1 MNAVVQFLFSTTG
14 AVAALVVA
22 AFWQWRRPHSRF
34 ARRFLIAS
42 AIFYTLAS
50 VYAVPALVGRM
61 LAIGYHQ
68 FTAED
73 VPPPPAALVVLGSG
87 ALVVRGWDDRHD
99 LMTDI
104 AAARVLETARVFR
117 LMDPAV
123 VISSGGLPTPYDESE
138 PSGQNMR
145 DELVRLGVPAER
157 IVVETGSSNTHDEAV
172 IVTPILRSRGIER
185 MVLVT
190 SDSHMRRALGT
201 FRAEGW
207 RAVPAIA
214 PDPNFS
220 ASWSNWLIPSG
231 HGLELSRQIS
241 RELMGL
247 PYYWLRGWWRW

>member
-1 MNAVVQFLFSTTG
+1 MNSVVRFFVSTTG
-14 AVAALVVA
+14 AVAALLVA
-22 AFWQWRRPHSRF
+22 ALWLWRRPHSRS
-34 ARRFLIAS
+34 ARRFLLAS
-42 AIFYTLAS
+42 AIFYSLAS
-50 VYAVPALVGRM
+50 VYAVPAIVGRM
-61 LAIGYHQ
+61 LSIGYHE
-68 FTAED
+68 FTAAD
-73 VPPPPAALVVLGSG
+73 VPPAPAALVVLGSG
-87 ALVVRGWDDRHD
+87 ALVVRGWDDRVD

-117 LMDPAV
+117 LMDPAI
-123 VISSGGLPTPYDESE
+123 VISSGGLPTPDDDSE

-145 DELVRLGVPAER
+145 DELVRLGIPAER
-157 IVVETGSSNTHDEAV
+157 IIVETGSSNTHDEAV

-190 SDSHMRRALGT
+190 SDTHMRRAIGT

-220 ASWSNWLIPSG
+220 APWGDWLIPSG
-231 HGLELSRQIS
+231 HGLEFSRQVS

-247 PYYWLRGWWRW
+247 PYYWLRSWLR